1 MTDKKKEQPEV
12 KKGLVGVY
20 VDDSKIS
27 EITQETSSLT
37 YRGYAVQDL
46 AEHCKFEEVAY
57 LIWAGELPTK
67 EQLKEFEE
75 SERSLRKLDDDLIDV
90 IRKMRKD
97 AHPMDVLRTAI
108 SFIGTQDPDWSDE
121 SLTGEMEKSINLL
134 AKIPTII
141 ATHMRLREGKE
152 PIEPKEDL
160 SFSEN
165 FFHMCFGKVPEPEV
179 VKAFDVTMML
189 YAEHSFNVSTFTART
204 ITSSLSDVYSAV
216 TGAVGSLK
224 GRLHGGANEAVM
236 HMLDEIGEP
245 EKAEEWIK
253 DALKNKKVVMGFGHA
268 VYKNGD
274 SRVPTLQ
281 KHFNN
286 VAKIKGGE
294 KLVEISKILEDT
306 MLKEKNIKP
315 NVDYPIGPLY
325 RMMGF
330 DTDMFTPM
338 FAMAR
343 IVGWTAHVMEQRST
357 NKLIRP
363 LCTYSG
369 NDERKVIAME
379 DRGKEKN
386 NAPAN
391 SKKSDGPKM

>member
-1 MTDKKKEQPEV
+1 MKNNKPEI
-12 KKGLVGVY
+12 KKGLVGIY

-46 AEHCKFEEVAY
+46 AENCKFEEVAY
-57 LIWAGELPTK
+57 LVWSGELPTK
-67 EQLKEFEE
+67 EQLKEFEGK
-75 SERSLRKLDDDLIDV
+75 ERSLRQLDDDLIDI

-108 SFIGTQDPDWSDE
+108 SFIGTQDPNWGDE

-152 PIEPKEDL
+152 PITPRDDL

-165 FFHMCFGKVPEPEV
+165 FFHMCFGEVPEAEV

-286 VAKIKGGE
+286 VAKVRGGK

-306 MLKEKNIKP
+306 MLKDKNIKP

-325 RMMGF
+325 NMMGF

-369 NDERKVIAME
+369 NAERKV
-379 DRGKEKN
+379 N
-386 NAPAN
+386 PN
-391 SKKSDGPKM
+391 KKPSI